1 MEEILASI
9 RRIIADD
16 DQTKVAGQVE
26 VGPPVTRTF
35 APSEAPEFSG
45 GILLTESVSE
55 QSNLADSTNKQLDVA
70 LNIQTKLVEAMQVIV
85 SLATFVDDY
94 QKLMATEPP
103 ASGTYSAAKITELE
117 VAIEKARQSEAAA
130 KEAHSIAQQKN
141 LALET
146 GIEAANSERDEW
158 KNQYQ
163 QREDE
168 VRTLKAA
175 KEKWQRTS
183 ANLKTRLDEIQRTNS
198 LTERFSQ
205 LWNAILPSNLQ
216 ISEFE
221 RGLRLEVFAQIW
233 VQVENG
239 KIDWTKHSL
248 ANVLHPDKHH
258 SPIEKAIYQEICK
271 SVLQIF

>member
-16 DQTKVAGQVE
+16 DQAEATGHAG
-26 VGPPVTRTF
+26 VGPPMTR
-35 APSEAPEFSG
+35 ASVNSEELEFPD
-45 GILLTESVSE
+45 ILALTESMSE
-55 QSNLADSTNKQLDVA
+55 QSSLADNTNKQLDVA
-70 LNIQTKLVEAMQVIV
+70 LNIQTKLVETMQLIV
-85 SLATFVDDY
+85 SLATLIEDY
-94 QKLMATEPP
+94 QKLVATEPP
-103 ASGTYSAAKITELE
+103 ASGTYSATKIEELE
-117 VAIEKARQSEAAA
+117 LAVEKTRQSEAAA
-130 KEAHSIAQQKN
+130 KEANSIAQQRS

-146 GIEAANSERDEW
+146 GIKAANSERDEW

-168 VRTLKAA
+168 VRALKVAKERWQRSSASLKA
-175 KEKWQRTS
+175 
-183 ANLKTRLDEIQRTNS
+183 RLDEIQKTNS
-198 LTERFSQ
+198 LTERFGK

-221 RGLRLEVFAQIW
+221 RGLRLEVFAEIW
-233 VQVENG
+233 IQVENG

-271 SVLQIF
+271 SVPQIF